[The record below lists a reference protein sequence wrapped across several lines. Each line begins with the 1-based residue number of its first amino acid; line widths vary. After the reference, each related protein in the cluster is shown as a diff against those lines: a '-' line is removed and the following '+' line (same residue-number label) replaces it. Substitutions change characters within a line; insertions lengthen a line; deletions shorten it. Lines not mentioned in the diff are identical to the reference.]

1 MCVQHCD
8 RREFLAGMGL
18 SAATLLWQ
26 RNAPVPRTHRPR
38 RPDPHVAIN
47 QWSVGAMRGRDK
59 KRPGMSLDEELAGLA
74 ACGIN
79 GLEPG
84 LQTPEQAEALA
95 AQLAKHGLE
104 MRSVYTGSELLDP
117 AAAEKEIER
126 ILALAKRAKAV
137 GTKII
142 VTNPSPLPNR
152 RGKTDA
158 QLEAQAAGLNRLGR
172 ELAALGVTL
181 AYHNHDVELEH
192 AAREF
197 HHMMLGTEPGCL
209 SLCLD
214 AHWVYRGAGHSQ
226 VALFDVVKLY
236 GQRVA
241 ELHLRQ
247 SKGNVWSETFGDGDI
262 DYRAL
267 WKTLVGNGRQAAP
280 GPGAGPGA
288 RDAPDDRGRR
298 GPSPQLPLRRPG
310 LCQQVVNRGR
320 CMHRART
327 NRRTWPH
334 LALVA
339 SPAPGRYNDRGV
351 FEVRLCLSST
361 DVGHGIMPWTRTN
374 LSPHTREPRHDL
386 LASNRWVRYSC
397 SWQAAGGTSQT
408 ESWRCVGGQLA
419 RREREDR
426 SGERC
431 GCQGTWRGR
440 ELR

>member
-1 MCVQHCD
+1 MCTRHRD
-8 RREFLAGMGL
+8 RREFLAGLGL
-18 SAATLLWQ
+18 SAATLLWSGKLQ
-26 RNAPVPRTHRPR
+26 AADTQGKEG
-38 RPDPHVAIN
+38 PHVAIN

-59 KRPGMSLDEELAGLA
+59 QQPGMSLDEELAGLA

-79 GLEPG
+79 GLEAG

-95 AQLAKHGLE
+95 SKLAKHGLE

-126 ILALAKRAKAV
+126 ILALAKHAKAV

-142 VTNPSPLPNR
+142 VTNPSPLPDR

-158 QLEAQAAGLNRLGR
+158 QLQAQAAGLNRLGR
-172 ELAALGVTL
+172 ELAAQGLTL

-197 HHMMLGTEPGCL
+197 HHMMLATEPGCL

-267 WKTLVGNGRQAAP
+267 WKTLGGNGVEPLLVLEQ
-280 GPGAGPGA
+280 GP
-288 RDAPDDRGRR
+288 
-298 GPSPQLPLRRPG
+298 
-310 LCQQVVNRGR
+310 
-320 CMHRART
+320 
-327 NRRTWPH
+327 
-334 LALVA
+334 
-339 SPAPGRYNDRGV
+339 
-351 FEVRLCLSST
+351 E
-361 DVGHGIMPWTRTN
+361 
-374 LSPHTREPRHDL
+374 
-386 LASNRWVRYSC
+386 
-397 SWQAAGGTSQT
+397 GGTPQT
-408 ESWRCVGGQLA
+408 MEIAEAHRGSCRYAKEIFSG
-419 RREREDR
+419 R
-426 SGERC
+426 S
-431 GCQGTWRGR
+431 
-440 ELR
+440 